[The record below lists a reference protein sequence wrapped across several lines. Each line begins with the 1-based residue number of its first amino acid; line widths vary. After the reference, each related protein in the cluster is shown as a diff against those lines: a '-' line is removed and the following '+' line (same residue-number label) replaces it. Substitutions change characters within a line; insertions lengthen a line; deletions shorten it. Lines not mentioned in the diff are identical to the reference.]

1 MTLQTLRTELDG
13 PVLTVRIDNPPTDL
27 MDAAVVAD
35 LLQLGRRL
43 SADATVRAV
52 VITGPRPGVFVPH
65 FLIDEILAG
74 TEALGMPTPYVAA
87 RTALAAVSLVRRV
100 PGGRQALVRTPAAG
114 LLQLADTHEALGRLT
129 RLPQVVVAAID
140 GDAQGGGCELA
151 LACDVRVMS
160 DGPYLI
166 GLPELSAGIPPGAG
180 GTQRL
185 MAAVGAARA
194 RAMILTAHT
203 LAPREALAAG
213 LVDEVTSDDQ
223 TLSRAVE
230 LAHATTRWN
239 PASVRAAKRA
249 LRPGGLRGGLAREA
263 GGFVSSVSGAT
274 AIDQLRDFVAA
285 SDSAGGRTPWR
296 DRSGLPGR

>member
-1 MTLQTLRTELDG
+1 
-13 PVLTVRIDNPPTDL
+13 
-27 MDAAVVAD
+27 
-35 LLQLGRRL
+35 
-43 SADATVRAV
+43 
-52 VITGPRPGVFVPH
+52 
-65 FLIDEILAG
+65 
-74 TEALGMPTPYVAA
+74 
-87 RTALAAVSLVRRV
+87 
-100 PGGRQALVRTPAAG
+100 
-114 LLQLADTHEALGRLT
+114 
-129 RLPQVVVAAID
+129 
-140 GDAQGGGCELA
+140 
-151 LACDVRVMS
+151 
-160 DGPYLI
+160 
-166 GLPELSAGIPPGAG
+166 
-180 GTQRL
+180 

-274 AIDQLRDFVAA
+274 AIDQASGFRGSERQRGRSHPVA
-285 SDSAGGRTPWR
+285 
-296 DRSGLPGR
+296 